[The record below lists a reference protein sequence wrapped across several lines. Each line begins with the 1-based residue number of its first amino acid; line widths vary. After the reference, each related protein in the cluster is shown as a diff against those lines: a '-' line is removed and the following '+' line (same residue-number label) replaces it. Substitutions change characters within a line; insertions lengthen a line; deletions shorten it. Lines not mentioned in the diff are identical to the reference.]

1 MKTILTA
8 LMILF
13 STNLYASD
21 DWLTNIEKAQEQ
33 AKAEKKIV
41 LLEFTGSDWCP
52 PCKALKKNV
61 FDTDK
66 FKTYAK
72 ENLVLVELDFPRDKN
87 KITKEQSAYNRSQA
101 KKFEVKGY
109 PTVILLDA
117 DGKRITRKV
126 GYSARTSVESYI
138 EALTTAI
145 TAGITG
151 RPSGRKP
158 DGKHGGKPD
167 GKHGG
172 KPDGEQGG
180 KPDGPPNKIDGKGGK
195 KPNRGI
201 LRKPGSKGGKKPNGE
216 QGKKP
221 NGEQGKKPDG
231 EQGGE
236 RLNWKE
242 LLGLTDEQAK
252 KFHAVMKKF
261 REELEKIDSDKRLN
275 PERKMKA
282 RESARKRRNAKLTE
296 ILTEEQMK
304 KFRKIWRAN
313 ARPSNA
319 EGDDSSITPQQ
330 RAAMAKLMRLF
341 RSQVRQILKLN
352 LSKEDKN
359 QKIAKLKNIYRQKR
373 SQILSP
379 EQARAWAAK
388 DGVSVSEGGQSA
400 EGSDPGPDPT
410 EVPTIGKLGD
420 DLANKANSLNPEY
433 LVFSPKQK
441 LTQAVPLVIFL
452 HGSGVMGDDIQKV
465 RGPSEQVWKGIEKYK
480 KSPCI
485 VVAPQAS
492 KKASEPRGWVPE
504 HLNILLDHLIKTL
517 KVDEKRIYLTGNSMG
532 GYGSW
537 AWGGHNPENF
547 AAIAPISGGL
557 GERGP
562 KDVTPDLNKWAAN
575 LAKVPV
581 YAFAGGKDQVVSAE
595 RSERMIAAIIKAG
608 GKEAKI
614 KIYPDEGHGA
624 SRVVFGGSDFY
635 QWIFSKKRR

>member
-1 MKTILTA
+1 M
-8 LMILF
+8 
-13 STNLYASD
+13 
-21 DWLTNIEKAQEQ
+21 
-33 AKAEKKIV
+33 
-41 LLEFTGSDWCP
+41 
-52 PCKALKKNV
+52 
-61 FDTDK
+61 
-66 FKTYAK
+66 
-72 ENLVLVELDFPRDKN
+72 
-87 KITKEQSAYNRSQA
+87 
-101 KKFEVKGY
+101 
-109 PTVILLDA
+109 
-117 DGKRITRKV
+117 
-126 GYSARTSVESYI
+126 ESYI